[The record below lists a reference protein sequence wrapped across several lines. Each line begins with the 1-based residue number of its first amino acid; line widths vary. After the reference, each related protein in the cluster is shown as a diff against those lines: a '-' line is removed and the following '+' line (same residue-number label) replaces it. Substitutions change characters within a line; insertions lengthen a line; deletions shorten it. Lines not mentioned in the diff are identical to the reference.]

1 MSTVILPHLLVA
13 HHSQISTVPTDL
25 HPTGY
30 IVSNAEDLLSL
41 FDADCGVLVIG
52 EGAKILGPN
61 EHGQDI
67 LLVAEYLR
75 VKQFTYATYPE
86 GVLLAHSCHP
96 VVCSKSLNVS
106 PRTIRTCDCRLGWT
120 LSRASSTSRCRSP
133 DRTLLF
139 CSERARSAE
148 FTGPAGLTR
157 TQATRVA
164 RLNRANRSRYV
175 VDRRGRLN

>member
-1 MSTVILPHLLVA
+1 MCTTIYPRTPVA
-13 HHSQISTVPTDL
+13 HHYQISTLPTDQ

-75 VKQFTYATYPE
+75 VKQFTCAIII
-86 GVLLAHSCHP
+86 
-96 VVCSKSLNVS
+96 NVFFLV
-106 PRTIRTCDCRLGWT
+106 R
-120 LSRASSTSRCRSP
+120 
-133 DRTLLF
+133 
-139 CSERARSAE
+139 
-148 FTGPAGLTR
+148 
-157 TQATRVA
+157 
-164 RLNRANRSRYV
+164 
-175 VDRRGRLN
+175 